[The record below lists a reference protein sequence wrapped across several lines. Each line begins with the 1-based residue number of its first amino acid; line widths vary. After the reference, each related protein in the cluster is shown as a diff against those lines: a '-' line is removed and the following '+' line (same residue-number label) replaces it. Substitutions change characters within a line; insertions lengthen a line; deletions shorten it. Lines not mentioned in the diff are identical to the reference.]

1 MNILALD
8 TATHTGWAV
17 TRGQRVIESGVED
30 FSIRTKSTKTEPAD
44 HPGLRFAKFDRW
56 LGEMIL
62 LFKIDVIAYEMVVG
76 GRNAGGNTS
85 LIQKGL
91 EALLL
96 RRCVTSAMARPIPV
110 WAFAA
115 ATIKKFAT
123 GDGRLTHESKVLMC
137 ATALQAF
144 PDQTFVP
151 HRPTNSQPWSVDDNQ
166 CDALWIAELA
176 VRCAYRQAQDAD
188 SGLGDE
194 YAPNLTPLAN
204 LVIADKWNPKSNS
217 KSRRR

>member
-17 TRGQRVIESGVED
+17 ASGNIIESGVED
-30 FSIRTKSTKTEPAD
+30 FSILTKPTKTKPAD

-56 LGEMIL
+56 LGDMISL
-62 LFKIDVIAYEMVVG
+62 YKIDLIAYEMVVG

-91 EALLL
+91 EALVL
-96 RRCVTSAMARPIPV
+96 RRAVVSANAGPIPV

-123 GDGRLTHESKVLMC
+123 GNGQLSHESKIRMVE
-137 ATALQAF
+137 TARVAF
-144 PDQTFVP
+144 PSQLFIP
-151 HRPTNSQPWSVDDNQ
+151 HNPTKAQPWAWDDNQ

-176 VRCAYRQAQDAD
+176 RQCVRSEMAKTIKGAH
-188 SGLGDE
+188 
-194 YAPNLTPLAN
+194 APSMTSIAN
-204 LVIADKWNPKSNS
+204 HVIADKWTPKNS
-217 KSRRR
+217 KSPRQ

>member
-17 TRGQRVIESGVED
+17 STIGSVIESGVED
-30 FSIRTKSTKTEPAD
+30 FSIRTRPTKTEPED

-56 LGEMIL
+56 LGEMIP
-62 LFKIDVIAYEMVVG
+62 LFKIDLIAYEMVVG
-76 GRNAGGNTS
+76 GCNAGGNTS

-91 EALLL
+91 EALVL
-96 RRCVTSAMARPIPV
+96 RRAVVSANAGPIPV

-123 GDGRLTHESKVLMC
+123 GNGVLTHESKIQMVDTAR
-137 ATALQAF
+137 ATF
-144 PDQTFVP
+144 PDQVFVP
-151 HRPTNSQPWSVDDNQ
+151 HARTKGQPWDWDDNQ

-176 VRCAYRQAQDAD
+176 RQCVRSEMAKTIEGAH
-188 SGLGDE
+188 
-194 YAPNLTPLAN
+194 APSMTSIANHVITAKWTP
-204 LVIADKWNPKSNS
+204 KNS
-217 KSRRR
+217 KSPRR

>member
-8 TATHTGWAV
+8 TATRTGWAV
-17 TRGQRVIESGVED
+17 ASGNIIESGVED
-30 FSIRTKSTKTEPAD
+30 FSILTKPTKTKPAD

-62 LFKIDVIAYEMVVG
+62 LFKIDLIAYEMVVG

-96 RRCVTSAMARPIPV
+96 MRASLGRGGQPIPV

-123 GDGRLTHESKVLMC
+123 GNGVLTRESKIQMVD
-137 ATALQAF
+137 TARKAF
-144 PDQTFVP
+144 PGQVFTP
-151 HRPTNSQPWSVDDNQ
+151 HRPTKAQPWIWDDSQ
-166 CDALWIAELA
+166 CDALWIVELA
-176 VRCAYRQAQDAD
+176 RQCVRRQALDPD
-188 SGLGDE
+188 SGLLDSH
-194 YAPNLTPLAN
+194 APSLTPLAN
-204 LVIADKWNPKSNS
+204 LVIADKWTPKNS
-217 KSRRR
+217 KSLRR

>member
-1 MNILALD
+1 MNILSLD

-17 TRGQRVIESGVED
+17 ASGKIIDSGVED
-30 FSIRTKSTKTEPAD
+30 FSILTKPTKTKPAD
-44 HPGLRFAKFDRW
+44 HPGLRFAKFERW
-56 LGEMIL
+56 LLEKISL
-62 LFKIDVIAYEMVVG
+62 YKIDIIAYEMVVG

-96 RRCVTSAMARPIPV
+96 MRASIGRGGQPIPV

-123 GDGRLTHESKVLMC
+123 GDGRLTHESKIQMID
-137 ATALQAF
+137 TARQEFA
-144 PDQTFVP
+144 DQTFVP
-151 HRPTNSQPWSVDDNQ
+151 HNPTKSQPWDWDDNQ

-176 VRCAYRQAQDAD
+176 RRCCVCRQAFEPEFDLFG
-188 SGLGDE
+188 S

-204 LVIADKWNPKSNS
+204 LVIADKWTPKIS
-217 KSRRR
+217 KCHRR

>member
-17 TRGQRVIESGVED
+17 ASGNIIESGVED
-30 FSIRTKSTKTEPAD
+30 FSIRTKPTKMFDAD
-44 HPGLRFAKFDRW
+44 HPGLRFAKFEGW
-56 LGEMIL
+56 LQNMISL
-62 LFKIDVIAYEMVVG
+62 YKIDLITYEMVVG

-96 RRCVTSAMARPIPV
+96 MRASIGRGGQPIPV

-123 GDGRLTHESKVLMC
+123 GNGQLSHESKIWMVK
-137 ATALQAF
+137 TARLAF
-144 PDQTFVP
+144 PSQSFVP
-151 HRPTNSQPWSVDDNQ
+151 HNPTRAQPWEWDDNQ
-166 CDALWIAELA
+166 CDALWIIALA
-176 VRCAYRQAQDAD
+176 RECVRRQALD
-188 SGLGDE
+188 SNCGLLDSH
-194 YAPNLTPLAN
+194 APNLTSLAN
-204 LVIADKWNPKSNS
+204 LVIADKWAPKNS
-217 KSRRR
+217 KSLRR